1 MTKKDFDAAI
11 CSNLKGKTGYII
23 SARGEF
29 YDNYYSNSEFD
40 YFRQKMKTSHP
51 EHYAEYDK
59 GKGSE
64 LKEKTTQNGILTP
77 PKMAS
82 AASSSRFCYTA
93 LVNGALSLGV
103 NGEPKFEHGCRIQGI
118 RGSAPQLDAYFSKS
132 NTYFEVKCHEIFDK
146 HKIEFS
152 NGYLN
157 IITGSD
163 NGFGF
168 SENDIEHYKEK
179 SFTISPNKFGISK
192 KSPMLD
198 IKQLICHLLGIRS
211 QSNGAQAKLIYLFF
225 YPVTDDEKTNN
236 EIQAVFD
243 ELKKEI
249 NAVFNSKPIKTFCR
263 KNNIILQAF
272 AEKSK
277 VMTDLNV
284 NNVISLY

>member
-1 MTKKDFDAAI
+1 MNKKQFDAAI
-11 CSNLKGKTGYII
+11 CSNVKGKTGYVI
-23 SARGEF
+23 SDRGTV
-29 YDNYYSNSEFD
+29 YDDYYSNSEFD
-40 YFRQKMKTSHP
+40 KFRQDMKTSHP
-51 EHYAEYDK
+51 DHYAEYDK

-64 LKEKTTQNGILTP
+64 LKEIEKNGKLTP

-118 RGSAPQLDAYFSKS
+118 RGNAPQLDAYFSES
-132 NTYFEVKCHEIFDK
+132 NTYFEVKCHEIFDQ
-146 HKIEFS
+146 HKIEFRNS
-152 NGYLN
+152 YRN
-157 IITGSD
+157 IITGSGND
-163 NGFGF
+163 FDL
-168 SENDIEHYKEK
+168 SENDIEHFKEK
-179 SFTISPNKFGISK
+179 SFTVSPRKFGVSK
-192 KSPMLD
+192 TSPMLD

-211 QSNGAQAKLIYLFF
+211 QSNGEQAKLIYLFF

-249 NAVFNSKPIKTFCR
+249 NAVFNSKPIKAFCQ

-272 AEKSK
+272 AEKST
-277 VMTDLNV
+277 VMKDLKSD
-284 NNVISLY
+284 NVISLY